1 MFEDELIYNYID
13 LVDEEELEQ
22 PQKYPLPLVIKEA
35 NGCYLVD
42 QDNNRFLDFT
52 SCMEGHPLGYS
63 GGNIGQLSSFFDSEL
78 FVSAKAQAL
87 EKQFQNFTGLQ
98 KTYFTSSCLE
108 NYKVANSLIK
118 EYIEDN
124 QKSKIL
130 ISSTS
135 CNQGNYVIN
144 GIVANFIPVNFD
156 TVARSVFT
164 KEVGAVVVELVQI
177 SSDITIASNEYL
189 KYLRDLCDQNN
200 ALLTFDVS
208 SISPLRLG
216 DYFLNY
222 DISIKPD
229 ILFVSKGL
237 SRGIPFGAVITSD
250 KLSNYTHKY
259 PKTGSSTLAYEQAL
273 KLIDDYNKHDLENIV
288 KSSDKYIEKR
298 LNELAQAHIS
308 VVDIHSYGMI
318 FTIILDVSAYELAK
332 QCFEKGIIVEAI
344 NPKTIK
350 ISPPYIVGKEE
361 IDKLVNIL
369 DSLLD
374 KLAKYDR
381 MC

>member
-22 PQKYPLPLVIKEA
+22 PQKYPLPLIIKEA
-35 NGCYLVD
+35 NGCYLID
-42 QDNNRFLDFT
+42 QNNNRFLDFT
-52 SCMEGHPLGYS
+52 SCMEDHPLGYS

-108 NYKVANSLIK
+108 NYKIAKSLIK
-118 EYIEDN
+118 KYIEDN

-135 CNQGNYVIN
+135 SNQDNYVISDI
-144 GIVANFIPVNFD
+144 GVNFIPVNFD

-200 ALLTFDVS
+200 ALLVLDVS

-216 DYFLNY
+216 NYFLNY

-237 SRGIPFGAVITSD
+237 SRGIPFGAVITSE
-250 KLSNYTHKY
+250 KLNDYTHNY

-288 KSSDKYIEKR
+288 KSSAKYIEKR
-298 LNELAQAHIS
+298 LNELAQTHIS
-308 VVDIHSYGMI
+308 VVDIHPYGMI